1 MMMADP
7 PPIDVYAKLRAAKN
21 QEESMIHG
29 PGKSD
34 PLWSFEIM
42 NTQRKVNDLLGVVV
56 TLMTL
61 DYTRQAQPIAH
72 EAARL
77 ALELELAIRE
87 RNRARPDDGSECC
100 PS

>member
-1 MMMADP
+1 MMMGSP

-21 QEESMIHG
+21 QEELMMHE

-56 TLMTL
+56 TL
-61 DYTRQAQPIAH
+61 Q
-72 EAARL
+72 
-77 ALELELAIRE
+77 LEESIKE
-87 RNRARPDDGSECC
+87 RVHG
-100 PS
+100 